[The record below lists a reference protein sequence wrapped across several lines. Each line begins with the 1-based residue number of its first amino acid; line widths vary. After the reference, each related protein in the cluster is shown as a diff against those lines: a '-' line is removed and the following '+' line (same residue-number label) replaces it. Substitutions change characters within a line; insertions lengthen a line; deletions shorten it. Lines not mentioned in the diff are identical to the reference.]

1 MTTVAPIST
10 APRDAEPVTEPAAAA
25 APLPT
30 RPPTGAQYL
39 RALDDNRA
47 VFLAGQRLTSI
58 ADHPAFA
65 GPARSIAR
73 LYDALQP
80 DHPLHTTLTRPTDT
94 GRPGFTHAFFRVP
107 HSAADLL
114 ASQQAIAAWA
124 RLTYGW
130 MGRSPDYKAALFAS
144 FGAAPEFFGPFADN
158 TRAWYARAQTDLP
171 FTCHA
176 LVNPPIDR
184 HLPPD
189 QITDVLIRPVR
200 ETSAGIVVS
209 GAKVV
214 ATSAPLSTHVF
225 VGQTGKSAGDD
236 PALALAFIAP
246 IASPGIKLICR
257 EPFTREDRAPF
268 DAPLASRFDE
278 NDAILTFSDVLIP
291 WENVLIHR
299 DVKRTRA
306 FFTGAGF
313 VNAFLFHGATRLA
326 VKLDFLVGLLSRCL
340 QATGADEHRPA
351 QVLLGE
357 AVAWRH
363 LIWSLSTA
371 MAAAP
376 DPWTGRAPASTA
388 LAPQRQAA
396 LAYATFAPQC
406 TARVRE
412 IIQTTVASGLVY
424 LPAAV
429 DDLLTPET
437 RPLVDRYVRGSKG
450 MPADQRIKLMKLM
463 WDAVGSAFAGRHD
476 LYERHYAGSPDDVRL
491 QALAEAQ
498 RYGRLDAMHTLVD
511 RCLAEY
517 DLHGWIDP
525 TWAAA
530 SSPSPSST
538 PFPPAHPPHPLAA

>member
-1 MTTVAPIST
+1 MTFAHPSPISAAT
-10 APRDAEPVTEPAAAA
+10 LALPV
-25 APLPT
+25 
-30 RPPTGAQYL
+30 RPPTGEQYL
-39 RALDDNRA
+39 GLLRDDRA
-47 VFLAGQRLTSI
+47 VYLAGQRLADI
-58 ADHPAFA
+58 ANHPAFA

-80 DHPLHTTLTRPTDT
+80 THDLHTTLTRPTDT

-107 HSAADLL
+107 HTPADLL

-130 MGRSPDYKAALFAS
+130 MGRSPDYKAALFTT
-144 FGAAPEFFGPFADN
+144 FGAAPDFFGPFAGN
-158 TRAWYARAQTDLP
+158 ARAWYARAQHTLP

-184 HLPPD
+184 HLPPER
-189 QITDVLIRPVR
+189 IGDVLIRPVR
-200 ETSAGIVVS
+200 ETSAGIIVS

-214 ATSAPLSTHVF
+214 ATSAPISTHVF

-246 IASPGIKLICR
+246 IAAPGIRLICR
-257 EPFTREDRAPF
+257 EPFTHPHHAPF
-268 DAPLASRFDE
+268 DAPLAARFDE
-278 NDAILTFSDVLIP
+278 NDAILTFTDVLIP

-299 DVKRTRA
+299 DVKRTKA

-351 QVLLGE
+351 QVHLGE
-357 AVAWRH
+357 AIAWRH

-376 DPWTGRAPASTA
+376 EPWTGRDPASTA

-406 TARVRE
+406 VARVRE
-412 IIQTTVASGLVY
+412 IIHTTVASGLVY

-437 RPLVDRYVRGSKG
+437 RPLIDRYVRGSKG

-498 RYGRLDAMHTLVD
+498 RYGRLEAMHTLVD

-517 DLHGWIDP
+517 DLHGWVDP
-525 TWAAA
+525 AWATIASLAASPPAAA
-530 SSPSPSST
+530 PIP
-538 PFPPAHPPHPLAA
+538 PLAA